1 MNSRERLTRMPD
13 EPELTG
19 NFNALNRAKIRSMD
33 WSQVRPEWGLSGH
46 TAFIAGRR
54 KLTQGMDLE
63 GRTFLH
69 SYDSSKDPEGNALE
83 VIMTAPMSV
92 GQWINMEHYFSTV
105 DVNVYGAGSKA
116 YHNVVGNVGVM
127 FGTQS
132 DLSIGLPF
140 QTVMDGEKPYHEPMR
155 LFVIIEAPRKMID
168 AIISKHEM
176 LQGLI
181 GNQWLHIVSLDREDM
196 EFYQRQPTSGWN
208 HITR

>member
-1 MNSRERLTRMPD
+1 
-13 EPELTG
+13 
-19 NFNALNRAKIRSMD
+19 
-33 WSQVRPEWGLSGH
+33 
-46 TAFIAGRR
+46 
-54 KLTQGMDLE
+54 
-63 GRTFLH
+63 
-69 SYDSSKDPEGNALE
+69 
-83 VIMTAPMSV
+83 
-92 GQWINMEHYFSTV
+92 MEHYFSTV

-176 LQGLI
+176 LQELT

>member
-1 MNSRERLTRMPD
+1 MPD
-13 EPELTG
+13 EPQNQEV
-19 NFNALNRAKIRSMD
+19 FNALDRAKTRSID

-54 KLTQGMDLE
+54 ILTKGIDLE

-69 SYDSSKDPEGNALE
+69 SYDSSKDPEGTALE
-83 VIMTAPMSV
+83 VIMTAPMIV

-132 DLSIGLPF
+132 DLAIGLPI
-140 QTVMDGEKPYHEPMR
+140 QTVMDGENPYHVPMR
-155 LFVIIEAPRKMID
+155 LFVILEAPREMID
-168 AIISKHEM
+168 TLIAKHEI
-176 LQGLI
+176 LQELI
-181 GNQWLHIVSLDREDM
+181 GNQWLHIVSLEPESM
-196 EFYQRQPTSGWN
+196 EFYLRQPTSGWN